1 MTGGADDTA
10 VQSVQKIQLCREY
23 SGTERAE
30 GTGGTGCIRG
40 TEGTYKLL
48 KVQGVAGY
56 RECSGY
62 GLGNPH

>member
-1 MTGGADDTA
+1 M
-10 VQSVQKIQLCREY
+10 QKIQLCREY

-30 GTGGTGCIRG
+30 GTGGYGLHRG
-40 TEGTYKLL
+40 YRGYKLL